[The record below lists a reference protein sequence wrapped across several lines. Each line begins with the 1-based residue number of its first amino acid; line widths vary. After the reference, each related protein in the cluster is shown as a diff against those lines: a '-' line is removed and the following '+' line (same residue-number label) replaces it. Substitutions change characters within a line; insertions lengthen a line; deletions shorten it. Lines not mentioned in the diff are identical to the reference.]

1 MKWTKCAIRFLR
13 ISRPGV
19 RVPSIAPRKTSTHC
33 VLVFLF
39 VCMMEGARTGR
50 RRIAPQAIS
59 PVGCCLELRVAAP
72 SIRLVP
78 WVALASCWPLPQQ
91 LLLASATGRSR
102 RCCRFQWLGM
112 STVEAVDRKISWLFC
127 FVSHGCT
134 VSARSVLSMSDDVGR
149 CIALQSVPFF
159 ASGEQCQAKF
169 CLHFRFEGFFLDLAW
184 IEPPFSPRATA
195 GQPPAEGRQFTLGTF
210 GKAGI
215 IPVSLHLA
223 DPHIGQSG
231 LKDIARL
238 AVLHAAAASGAGSRQ
253 IVPCGTICPHQGG
266 QRQGSV
272 PEERALLPLPEAE
285 SGQRAR
291 PRRHGQDFAV
301 GGGAPAYGC

>member
-1 MKWTKCAIRFLR
+1 MERRWKIVCITSIVLKDFLPALWV
-13 ISRPGV
+13 SGAE
-19 RVPSIAPRKTSTHC
+19 IA
-33 VLVFLF
+33 VLPT
-39 VCMMEGARTGR
+39 GNGRT
-50 RRIAPQAIS
+50 
-59 PVGCCLELRVAAP
+59 
-72 SIRLVP
+72 
-78 WVALASCWPLPQQ
+78 
-91 LLLASATGRSR
+91 AT
-102 RCCRFQWLGM
+102 
-112 STVEAVDRKISWLFC
+112 
-127 FVSHGCT
+127 
-134 VSARSVLSMSDDVGR
+134 
-149 CIALQSVPFF
+149 
-159 ASGEQCQAKF
+159 
-169 CLHFRFEGFFLDLAW
+169 
-184 IEPPFSPRATA
+184 
-195 GQPPAEGRQFTLGTF
+195 AEGRQFALGTF

-253 IVPCGTICPHQGG
+253 IVPCGTICPHHGG

>member
-1 MKWTKCAIRFLR
+1 
-13 ISRPGV
+13 
-19 RVPSIAPRKTSTHC
+19 
-33 VLVFLF
+33 
-39 VCMMEGARTGR
+39 
-50 RRIAPQAIS
+50 
-59 PVGCCLELRVAAP
+59 
-72 SIRLVP
+72 
-78 WVALASCWPLPQQ
+78 
-91 LLLASATGRSR
+91 
-102 RCCRFQWLGM
+102 
-112 STVEAVDRKISWLFC
+112 
-127 FVSHGCT
+127 
-134 VSARSVLSMSDDVGR
+134 MSDHVGR
-149 CIALQSVPFF
+149 WIALQSVPFF

-184 IEPPFSPRATA
+184 IEPPNGTAMENRLHHIHRFKGPPSGTVGQRRRNRRSPH
-195 GQPPAEGRQFTLGTF
+195 GQRPDSPRQFTLGTF
-210 GKAGI
+210 GKASI
-215 IPVSLHLA
+215 ISVSLHLA

-285 SGQRAR
+285 SGQRTR
-291 PRRHGQDFAV
+291 PRRHGRDFAV

>member
-1 MKWTKCAIRFLR
+1 MGPHSDFSKPCQ
-13 ISRPGV
+13 
-19 RVPSIAPRKTSTHC
+19 
-33 VLVFLF
+33 
-39 VCMMEGARTGR
+39 GAAEKSANATRC
-50 RRIAPQAIS
+50 
-59 PVGCCLELRVAAP
+59 CCLARGSQRV
-72 SIRLVP
+72 
-78 WVALASCWPLPQQ
+78 
-91 LLLASATGRSR
+91 
-102 RCCRFQWLGM
+102 GM

-127 FVSHGCT
+127 FVSRVCT
-134 VSARSVLSMSDDVGR
+134 VSARSVLSISDDVGR

>member
-1 MKWTKCAIRFLR
+1 MLYCTKKNQYTLCTGFSFCLHNGRGSNKAAAHSAASNQPSGLLLR
-13 ISRPGV
+13 VTGCGSQHP
-19 RVPSIAPRKTSTHC
+19 PRALGGTC
-33 VLVFLF
+33 VLLAAAPKTPPCIGHRPQSSLLQVPMVRNVYRGSCGSKDFMAFLF
-39 VCMMEGARTGR
+39 CK
-50 RRIAPQAIS
+50 
-59 PVGCCLELRVAAP
+59 
-72 SIRLVP
+72 P
-78 WVALASCWPLPQQ
+78 WL
-91 LLLASATGRSR
+91 
-102 RCCRFQWLGM
+102 
-112 STVEAVDRKISWLFC
+112 
-127 FVSHGCT
+127 HGFCT
-134 VSARSVLSMSDDVGR
+134 VFARSVLSMSDDVGR